1 MEITR
6 RIAAERMVISISAR
20 VNETFASGPHL
31 DPDAFI
37 RLEWARDASLDIS
50 MHEATLLRGYIAD
63 AIAEFERFTGDTKE
77 KKNTEQKRGTTN
89 GI

>member
-20 VNETFASGPHL
+20 GNETFASGPHL

-50 MHEATLLRGYIAD
+50 MEEAALFRGYIAD
-63 AIAEFERFTGDTKE
+63 AITELERFTGDTKQ
-77 KKNTEQKRGTTN
+77 KKNTKKRGETTN

>member
-20 VNETFASGPHL
+20 GNETYTSSPHL

-37 RLEWARDASLDIS
+37 RLGWARDAALDIS
-50 MHEATLLRGYIAD
+50 MDEATLLRGYIAD
-63 AIAEFERFTGDTKE
+63 AIAELERFTGDTKE
-77 KKNTEQKRGTTN
+77 MKNTKPKRGN
-89 GI
+89 D

>member
-6 RIAAERMVISISAR
+6 SVDAERMVMSISAR
-20 VNETFASGPHL
+20 GNETYTSSPHL

-50 MHEATLLRGYIAD
+50 LEEATLFRGYIAD
-63 AIAEFERFTGDTKE
+63 AIAEIESSTGEAKVKKTPKKREE
-77 KKNTEQKRGTTN
+77 KTHGL
-89 GI
+89 